1 LGKFHDP
8 MGKIHEVYMI
18 RILESFTDN
27 EAEVVFV
34 KPRFI
39 YTGVRVQDDF
49 VVIVS
54 NETHLKI

>member
-1 LGKFHDP
+1 